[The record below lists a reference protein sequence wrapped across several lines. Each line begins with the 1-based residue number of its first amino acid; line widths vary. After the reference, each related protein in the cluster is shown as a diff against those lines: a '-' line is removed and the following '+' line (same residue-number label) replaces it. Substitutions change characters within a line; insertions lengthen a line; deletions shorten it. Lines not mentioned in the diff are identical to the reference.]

1 MPVQPPAPFGTSPQ
15 SQGVVPRLSVQRV
28 TPELVI
34 SPAATAKTVITKT
47 TNASEDASS
56 LASSG
61 LLSPRSRAAARGQAV
76 PPPPKTKIRGYTMQR
91 IFKDRPSI
99 NVEYEKLYNLDK
111 VFAKKLLPIKSCIR

>member
-1 MPVQPPAPFGTSPQ
+1 
-15 SQGVVPRLSVQRV
+15 VQRV

-34 SPAATAKTVITKT
+34 SPAATAKTVIAKT

-56 LASSG
+56 STTASSG
-61 LLSPRSRAAARGQAV
+61 LLSPRSRAARGQAV